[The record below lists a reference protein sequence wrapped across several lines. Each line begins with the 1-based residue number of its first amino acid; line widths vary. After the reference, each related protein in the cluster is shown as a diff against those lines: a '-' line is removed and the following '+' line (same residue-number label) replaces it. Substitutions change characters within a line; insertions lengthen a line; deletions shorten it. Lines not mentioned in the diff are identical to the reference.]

1 LFDAFGKCGSN
12 MATTYL
18 LVAARFDTGR
28 VGCPR
33 LSVTDAFAAWSR
45 LRAVSVGSLRAVR
58 VGSLRAVRVGSL
70 SVRSLRSVSVGSL
83 RLFIAWT
90 SVNRWVVVITI
101 YRVSTFAALLNP
113 FTAIDACTKG
123 TSSVV
128 STPTGTAAVG

>member
-1 LFDAFGKCGSN
+1 MFDAFGKCGSN

-45 LRAVSVGSLRAVR
+45 LRAVS